1 MKITVNKSVTQEI
14 ELPKYFKSADD
25 RFYMILDDNTLLYVK
40 DMAETDA
47 HLEIYPLIEQGKI
60 SYYADFFAKYGFEPI
75 TEQQFKLAFI
85 RVSLRLEKMMN

>member
-1 MKITVNKSVTQEI
+1 
-14 ELPKYFKSADD
+14 LPKYFKSGDD
-25 RFYMILDDNTLLYVK
+25 RFFMILDDNTLLYVK

-60 SYYADFFAKYGFEPI
+60 SYYAEFFHKYGFEPI
-75 TEQQFKLAFI
+75 TEQEFKDAFI

>member
-1 MKITVNKSVTQEI
+1 MKITVKKSVSQEI
-14 ELPKYFKSADD
+14 ELPSYFKCGED
-25 RFYMILDDNTLLYVK
+25 RFYMILDEKTLLYVK

-60 SYYADFFAKYGFEPI
+60 SYYSDFLAQYGFEEI
-75 TEQQFKLAFI
+75 SESQFKLAFI